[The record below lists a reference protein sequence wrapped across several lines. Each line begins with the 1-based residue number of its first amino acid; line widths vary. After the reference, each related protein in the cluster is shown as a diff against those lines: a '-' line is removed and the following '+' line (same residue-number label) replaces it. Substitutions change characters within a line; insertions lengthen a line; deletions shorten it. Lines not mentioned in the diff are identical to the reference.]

1 MRPIPTRV
9 HGALDYMTVVA
20 LFALPRLL
28 GWSDHLTTLMTAMA
42 VITLIYSLIT
52 RYELGALGTLP
63 MRGHLVL
70 DFVSGLVFLAAALL
84 LTREPDGV
92 RAVLAAIGAFEIGAS
107 LLTQT
112 EPAPLALPGTRS
124 RAGHV

>member
-1 MRPIPTRV
+1 MKPISTRV

-28 GWSDHLTTLMTAMA
+28 GWSDHVTTLMTAMA

-52 RYELGALGTLP
+52 RYELGAVSALP

-70 DFVSGLVFLAAALL
+70 DFLSGLVFLAAALL
-84 LTREPDGV
+84 LTREADMV
-92 RAVLAAIGAFEIGAS
+92 RGVLAFIGVFEIGAS

-112 EPAPLALPGTRS
+112 EPAAVASPGARS
-124 RAGHV
+124 RAGQV